1 LRRDRGK
8 SLQRSGIAGAAAT
21 RKNQANRNKQD
32 NLLVHSQ
39 AHAIHSQHSGAPFYD
54 AYDFPFWAVVRRLRW
69 GTSADGNWP
78 PSGRKDAYFSATT
91 QPSDFVI
98 PRSAAPR
105 NLSAAQ
111 EKRISRITGNDN
123 RGWFCGM

>member
-1 LRRDRGK
+1 MQFTPNILALPSMMPTISPFGQWFGGYDGEP
-8 SLQRSGIAGAAAT
+8 LQMPT
-21 RKNQANRNKQD
+21 
-32 NLLVHSQ
+32 
-39 AHAIHSQHSGAPFYD
+39 
-54 AYDFPFWAVVRRLRW
+54 
-69 GTSADGNWP
+69 
-78 PSGRKDAYFSATT
+78 GRKHAHFSATT